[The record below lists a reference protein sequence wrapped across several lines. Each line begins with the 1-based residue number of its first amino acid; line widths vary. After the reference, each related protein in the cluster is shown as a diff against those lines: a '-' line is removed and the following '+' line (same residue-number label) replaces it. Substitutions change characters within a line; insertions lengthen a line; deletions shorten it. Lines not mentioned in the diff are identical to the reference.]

1 MNGAFR
7 GSLKPTGIDDA
18 VTSEPPMLT
27 LCSAVI
33 VAVTLMP
40 YCCSTVGP
48 TRHNTA
54 ARAAGSRGGGAPG
67 SAATSTAV
75 FRMRSGSR
83 MYAAAGGRY
92 GALASPEALALCV
105 ELAGGVFEVAI
116 EPDAGTLMG
125 ALMEAELLP
134 LLLDVAVVEEDAE
147 ADGDAEADADIES
160 DSESEAEDVA
170 DVCRDRDFVRE

>member
-1 MNGAFR
+1 
-7 GSLKPTGIDDA
+7 
-18 VTSEPPMLT
+18 
-27 LCSAVI
+27 
-33 VAVTLMP
+33 
-40 YCCSTVGP
+40 
-48 TRHNTA
+48 
-54 ARAAGSRGGGAPG
+54 
-67 SAATSTAV
+67 
-75 FRMRSGSR
+75 

-105 ELAGGVFEVAI
+105 ELAGSVFEVAI